1 MKHFAIVIRNPDF
14 SFKGN
19 TTDKVEAWVY
29 LVLIPFPSVLPCL
42 SVNQDPE
49 FGVKFFLAYF
59 YAFILNAL
67 VHNECY

>member
-1 MKHFAIVIRNPDF
+1 MKHFAIVIHNPDF

-19 TTDKVEAWVY
+19 TTDKVEA
-29 LVLIPFPSVLPCL
+29 LGLSCPDSISSVLPCL

-67 VHNECY
+67 VHNKCY